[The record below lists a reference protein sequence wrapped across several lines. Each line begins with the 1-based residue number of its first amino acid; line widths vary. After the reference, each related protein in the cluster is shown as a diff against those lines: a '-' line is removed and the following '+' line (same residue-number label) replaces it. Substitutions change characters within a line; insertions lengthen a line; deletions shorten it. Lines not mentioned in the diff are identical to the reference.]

1 MKNNKPTVEDYISAI
16 LDRNRGISYPDVL
29 VKYNITPT
37 QFYRAVTRELSDF
50 VRITSGKKRQILQ
63 QINSEQDKITKLFDM
78 GEEFVNEQYDSIQQG
93 RQSKFYEGTF
103 RHPRNIESVVYHALT
118 NKTQELSS
126 QDRAEVISAIKSLL
140 TTLSNY
146 LYNIGLG
153 GLMMHAFP
161 KEERGSPLAVLKLF
175 DRVYQ
180 QKTGDK
186 SLFDLSEELHLHEWG
201 DKFHAPHSYWA
212 KQINVETAVYHTLS
226 ENNPQLKSQDRVDV
240 ISAIK
245 SLPINLADYLHGI
258 GLGGLMMNA
267 FPKGEIGSPLAV
279 LKVFDRA
286 YQQKTGDNSLFDKTQ
301 QSYLDYYKSNILIR

>member
-1 MKNNKPTVEDYISAI
+1 M
-16 LDRNRGISYPDVL
+16 
-29 VKYNITPT
+29 
-37 QFYRAVTRELSDF
+37 
-50 VRITSGKKRQILQ
+50 
-63 QINSEQDKITKLFDM
+63 
-78 GEEFVNEQYDSIQQG
+78 
-93 RQSKFYEGTF
+93 
-103 RHPRNIESVVYHALT
+103 
-118 NKTQELSS
+118 
-126 QDRAEVISAIKSLL
+126 
-140 TTLSNY
+140 
-146 LYNIGLG
+146 
-153 GLMMHAFP
+153 
-161 KEERGSPLAVLKLF
+161 
-175 DRVYQ
+175 
-180 QKTGDK
+180 
-186 SLFDLSEELHLHEWG
+186 HEWG

-286 YQQKTGDNSLFDKTQ
+286 YQQKTGDKSLFDLSEELHLHEWGDKFNAPNSYWAKQINVETAVYHILTENNPQLSSQDRVDVISAIKSLPTNLTDYLSDIGLVGLMSQAFPKGETNSPLAVLKVFDRAYQQKTGDNSLFDKTQ